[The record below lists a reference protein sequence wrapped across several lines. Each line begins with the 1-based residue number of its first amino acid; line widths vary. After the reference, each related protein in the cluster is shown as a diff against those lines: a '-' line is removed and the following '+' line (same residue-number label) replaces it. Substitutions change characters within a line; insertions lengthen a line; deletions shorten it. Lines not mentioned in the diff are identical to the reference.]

1 VAPFPNADAPLM
13 EESIPSLH
21 ADCEA
26 AFLEQGTIEHV
37 AAFFNWPKV

>member
-1 VAPFPNADAPLM
+1 M

-21 ADCEA
+21 ADSEA

-37 AAFFNWPKV
+37 SALRN